1 MSLRFE
7 GSKGEGFMRRILV
20 ALAAAAVLSAVQ
32 AGAEER
38 LAAPG
43 SHLVT
48 PDVAQARLLE
58 ASAERQRNLATVD
71 AFLASPQGTAGIG
84 AVGTTGARVRASV
97 QTLSDAELQDVAA
110 RAAALQAD
118 PVAGALT
125 NRQWLWI
132 AAGAA
137 VVILIILIA

>member
-1 MSLRFE
+1 
-7 GSKGEGFMRRILV
+7 MRRILV
-20 ALAAAAVLSAVQ
+20 ALASAAVLTAVQ
-32 AGAEER
+32 VGAEER
-38 LAAPG
+38 LAPG

-71 AFLASPQGTAGIG
+71 AFIASPEGTAALG
-84 AVGTTGARVRASV
+84 AVGVSRERVRGSLP
-97 QTLSDAELQDVAA
+97 TLSDAELQDVAA
-110 RAAALQAD
+110 RAAALQSD

-132 AAGAA
+132 AAA
-137 VVILIILIA
+137 VAVIVLIIIIA